1 MAREIVTLPRASAKH
16 IRIGVVAM
24 LAVLVW
30 AFALSNAFR
39 TLPTIVASGLAA
51 DFALGTQQ
59 LGLFAA
65 LFHISFAAMQ
75 MPVGIALDRF
85 GTRRTVAAL
94 FVVAAAGA
102 LIASTAQGYLMVI
115 VGQLLIGA
123 GCSPALMG
131 AMVFIARHYSQQQFA
146 RISGAVLAA
155 GGLGMLIT
163 ATPLAWVV
171 EQGTWR
177 TAFGLLGALS
187 ASAAALCWFL
197 VDDGKKAPDVPGEPK
212 ETLASAM
219 RGLGRVLRE
228 PQTPGILALGLV
240 TYASALTLRGLWI
253 VPLFAQRHDL
263 SLVQSGNVVLWV
275 SLAMIV
281 GPMIFGWLDPGP
293 KRRRRV
299 IVAAALVSA
308 ALVAILAVGTG
319 SAMLDAAFAV
329 AFGGTTS
336 YYVLQFADVRSSY
349 PAALAGRAL
358 SALNLAVFLGVSL
371 VQFGTGALAEVALAY
386 DLDAQV
392 AVLAS
397 LAALLAAG
405 AGAFVALAP
414 RGTNG

>member
-1 MAREIVTLPRASAKH
+1 
-16 IRIGVVAM
+16 M

-39 TLPTIVASGLAA
+39 TLPTIVATGLGA

-75 MPVGIALDRF
+75 MPVGVALDRF
-85 GTRRTVAAL
+85 GPRRTVAGL
-94 FVVAAAGA
+94 FAVAAGGALLAGA
-102 LIASTAQGYLMVI
+102 AQGYLMVI
-115 VGQLLIGA
+115 VGQLMIGA

-146 RISGAVLAA
+146 RISGVVIAL

-171 EQGTWR
+171 EHGTWR

-187 ASAAALCWFL
+187 ASAAVLCWLL
-197 VDDGKKAPDVPGEPK
+197 VDDGKNDSKTAPDTQGEGGK
-212 ETLASAM
+212 SRETLASAM
-219 RGLGRVLRE
+219 RGLVRVLRE
-228 PQTPGILALGLV
+228 PQTLGILALGLV

-253 VPLFAQRHDL
+253 VPLFRERHDL
-263 SLVQSGNVVLWV
+263 SLVQSGNVVLGV

-308 ALVAILAVGTG
+308 MVVAILAVGTG
-319 SAMLDAAFAV
+319 SAVLDTALAIV
-329 AFGGTTS
+329 FGGTTS

-358 SALNLAVFLGVSL
+358 SALNLSVFLGVSL
-371 VQFGTGALAEVALAY
+371 VQFGTGALAEIALGHG
-386 DLDAQV
+386 LDAQA

-397 LAALLAAG
+397 LAALLAIGACIFAFAPRAG
-405 AGAFVALAP
+405 ARPSSDRGALS
-414 RGTNG
+414 